1 MFIILARKKKKK
13 KEKSSYIY
21 FHSKDLYETIYNFTN
36 KSLLNAHR

>member
-1 MFIILARKKKKK
+1 MFIILTERKKK